1 MKRFRIFLEK
11 MSKWNSRPTS
21 QIRLACMS
29 AFILAGAFLPLR
41 VSAQAQSG
49 QAASGLGGDDVGS
62 IVVGVHA
69 AGGGALD
76 AMATVN
82 VYTQSHQL
90 YSSATVGPGS
100 SRFDGV
106 PLGTYIVE
114 ANVPGYFPAEEQI
127 ELMMR
132 NDQRQV
138 SLALRLLSDP
148 SSRPVSTKP
157 PLLAPKAQ
165 KELAKGLEE
174 LRANH
179 REEALKHLQN
189 AARLA
194 PSNPEVNYLLG
205 VVAWHSADPSSAVKY
220 WQKAISFFPEHVLS
234 LVALGET
241 TLTQG
246 DLSASKDYLDRAVA
260 ANPSLWRAHELLA
273 HVCLQQGMYLD
284 AQHEAERAVELGK
297 NTANESR
304 LVLAKAFI
312 AQSKRVEATTALHA
326 LLEKNPPEEL
336 AASARRLLDGLART
350 SRESATSSSASA
362 ALPTASTATL
372 RALQPLL
379 PPLAESWKPPD
390 VDDRVPSVEDNV
402 PCRLD
407 EILPKIHRN
416 VVLFA
421 RSLDRYTATESLE
434 NQVVNEHG
442 TPTRSRSL
450 TFDYLVS
457 MREIRPGILNVDEY
471 RNGSLALDVFP
482 DGLATTGL
490 PAVIL
495 IFHPVHADD
504 FEMRCEGL
512 GSWRGIPAWQ
522 IHFRQSE
529 NREASVRTYRVNGAI
544 HPVPLKGRAWV
555 SRDSLQVVRI
565 ETDLIHAVPAAR
577 LFGEHQDIDYGP
589 VRFANKPVEL
599 WLPAS
604 TDFYTDFRGMRI
616 RRRLSYANYLLFS
629 TDETQKIGKPA
640 QPQAAAP

>member
-1 MKRFRIFLEK
+1 MWNWNCRRIPSLGLACVCALIFLGVLAPF
-11 MSKWNSRPTS
+11 SIFAGTPTN
-21 QIRLACMS
+21 QP
-29 AFILAGAFLPLR
+29 G
-41 VSAQAQSG
+41 SG
-49 QAASGLGGDDVGS
+49 FGGDDFGS

-69 AGGGALD
+69 ASGAALE
-76 AMATVN
+76 AMATVKI
-82 VYTQSHQL
+82 YTQSHEL

-100 SRFDGV
+100 TRFDRV
-106 PLGTYIVE
+106 PLGTYVVE

-138 SLALRLLSDP
+138 FLAVRLLSDP
-148 SSRPVSTKP
+148 SSRPVSRKP

-165 KELAKGLEE
+165 RELSKGLEE
-174 LRANH
+174 LHANH
-179 REEALKHLQN
+179 REEAQKHLQN

-194 PSNPEVNYLLG
+194 PSSPEVNYLLG
-205 VVAWHSADPSSAVKY
+205 VVATHSGDPSSAIKY

-234 LVALGET
+234 LMALGET
-241 TLTQG
+241 TLTEG
-246 DLSASKDYLDRAVA
+246 DLSAAKGYLDRAVA
-260 ANPSLWRAHELLA
+260 ANASLWRAHELLA
-273 HVCLQQGMYLD
+273 HVCLQQGVYLD

-297 NTANESR
+297 NEANESR
-304 LVLAKAFI
+304 LVLAKAYI

-326 LLEKNPPEEL
+326 LLEKNPPEDL
-336 AASARRLLDGLART
+336 AASARRLLDGLVRT
-350 SRESATSSSASA
+350 SRESATLSSASA
-362 ALPTASTATL
+362 ALPTASTETIRVL
-372 RALQPLL
+372 RPLL
-379 PPLAESWKPPD
+379 PPLSLSWKPPD
-390 VDDRVPSVEDNV
+390 VDERVPSVEDNV
-402 PCRLD
+402 PCRLE

-434 NQVVNEHG
+434 NQVVDEHG
-442 TPTRSRSL
+442 TATRSRNL

-471 RNGSLALDVFP
+471 RNGSLSLDVFP
-482 DGLATTGL
+482 DGLATIGL

-529 NREASVRTYRVNGAI
+529 NREASMRTYRVHGAI

-555 SRDSLQVVRI
+555 SRDALQVVRI
-565 ETDLIHAVPAAR
+565 ETDLMHAVPAAR
-577 LFGEHQDIDYGP
+577 LFGEHQEIDYGP
-589 VRFANKPVEL
+589 VRFANKRVEL

-604 TDFYTDFRGMRI
+604 TDFYTEFRGMRI

-629 TDETQKIGKPA
+629 TDETQKSAKPA
-640 QPQAAAP
+640 QSHAAAP

>member
-1 MKRFRIFLEK
+1 MWNRNCRRIPSLGLACICALIFLA
-11 MSKWNSRPTS
+11 MPVP
-21 QIRLACMS
+21 
-29 AFILAGAFLPLR
+29 FGILARTLTNEP
-41 VSAQAQSG
+41 VSG
-49 QAASGLGGDDVGS
+49 FGGDDFGS
-62 IVVGVHA
+62 IVVGVHG
-69 AGGGALD
+69 AGGAALD
-76 AMATVN
+76 ALAIVN
-82 VYTQSHQL
+82 VYTQSHEL

-100 SRFDGV
+100 TRFDGV
-106 PLGTYIVE
+106 PLGTYVVE
-114 ANVPGYFPAEEQI
+114 ANVPGYFPAQEQI
-127 ELMMR
+127 ELIMR
-132 NDQRQV
+132 NDQQQV
-138 SLALRLLSDP
+138 SFGLRLLSDP

-165 KELAKGLEE
+165 RELLKGLEE

-179 REEALKHLQN
+179 REEAQKHLQN

-205 VVAWHSADPSSAVKY
+205 VVAWQSADPSSAIKY
-220 WQKAISFFPEHVLS
+220 WQKAISFSPEHVLS

-246 DLSASKDYLDRAVA
+246 DLGAAKGYLDRAVA
-260 ANPSLWRAHELLA
+260 ANASLWRAHELLA

-297 NTANESR
+297 KEANESR

-326 LLEKNPPEEL
+326 LLEQKPPEDLAVSARGLLDEL
-336 AASARRLLDGLART
+336 ARM
-350 SRESATSSSASA
+350 SRESATSSSALA
-362 ALPTASTATL
+362 ALPLALAATIHV
-372 RALQPLL
+372 LQPLL
-379 PPLAESWKPPD
+379 PPLAVGWKPPD
-390 VDDRVPSVEDNV
+390 VDERVPSVEDNV

-421 RSLDRYTATESLE
+421 RSLDRYTATENLE
-434 NQVVNEHG
+434 NQVVDEHG
-442 TPTRSRSL
+442 TATRSRNL

-471 RNGSLALDVFP
+471 RNGSLSLDVFP

-495 IFHPVHADD
+495 IFHPVHVDD
-504 FEMRCEGL
+504 FEMSCEGL

-522 IHFRQSE
+522 IHFRQSD
-529 NREASVRTYRVNGAI
+529 NREASMRTYRVHGTI

-565 ETDLIHAVPAAR
+565 ETDLIHAVPEAR
-577 LFGEHQDIDYGP
+577 LFGEHQEIDYGP
-589 VRFANKPVEL
+589 VRFASKPVEL

-604 TDFYTDFRGMRI
+604 TDFYTEFRGMRI

-640 QPQAAAP
+640 QPRTTAQ

>member
-1 MKRFRIFLEK
+1 MWNWNCRRIPSLG
-11 MSKWNSRPTS
+11 
-21 QIRLACMS
+21 LACICALLFLGMP
-29 AFILAGAFLPLR
+29 APFCILARTLTNEP
-41 VSAQAQSG
+41 
-49 QAASGLGGDDVGS
+49 ASGFGGDDFGS

-69 AGGGALD
+69 AGGAALD
-76 AMATVN
+76 AMAIVN
-82 VYTQSHQL
+82 VYTQSHEL
-90 YSSATVGPGS
+90 YSSATVGTGS
-100 SRFDGV
+100 TRFDGV
-106 PLGTYIVE
+106 PLGTYVVE

-127 ELMMR
+127 ELIMR
-132 NDQRQV
+132 NDQQQV
-138 SLALRLLSDP
+138 SFGLRLLSEA

-157 PLLAPKAQ
+157 PLLAPKPQ
-165 KELAKGLEE
+165 RELLKGLEE

-179 REEALKHLQN
+179 REEAQKHLLN

-205 VVAWHSADPSSAVKY
+205 VVALQSADPSSAIKY

-246 DLSASKDYLDRAVA
+246 DLSASKGYLDRAVA
-260 ANPSLWRAHELLA
+260 ANASLWRAHELLA
-273 HVCLQQGMYLD
+273 HVALQQGIYLD

-297 NTANESR
+297 KEANESR

-326 LLEKNPPEEL
+326 LLEQKPPEDL
-336 AASARRLLDGLART
+336 AGPARRLLDGLART
-350 SRESATSSSASA
+350 SRESATSSSALA
-362 ALPTASTATL
+362 ALPLASAATIHV
-372 RALQPLL
+372 LQPLL
-379 PPLAESWKPPD
+379 PPLAVGWKPPD
-390 VDDRVPSVEDNV
+390 VDETVPSVEDNV

-407 EILPKIHRN
+407 EILSKIHRN

-421 RSLDRYTATESLE
+421 RSLDRYTATENLE
-434 NQVVNEHG
+434 NQVVDEHG
-442 TPTRSRSL
+442 TPTRSRNL

-471 RNGSLALDVFP
+471 RNGSLSLDVFP

-504 FEMRCEGL
+504 FEMSCEGL
-512 GSWRGIPAWQ
+512 GSWRGIAAWQ
-522 IHFRQSE
+522 IHFRQSD
-529 NREASVRTYRVNGAI
+529 NREASMRTYRVHGAI

-577 LFGEHQDIDYGP
+577 LFGEHQEIDYGP
-589 VRFANKPVEL
+589 VRFANQRVEL

-604 TDFYTDFRGMRI
+604 TDFYAEFRGMRI

-640 QPQAAAP
+640 QPRAAAP